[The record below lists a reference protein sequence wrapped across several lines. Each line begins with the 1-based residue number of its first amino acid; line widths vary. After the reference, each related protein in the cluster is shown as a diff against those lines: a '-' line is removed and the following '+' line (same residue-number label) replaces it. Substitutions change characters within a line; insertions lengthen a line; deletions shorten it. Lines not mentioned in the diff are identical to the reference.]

1 MEVKKIATLSDD
13 LKRFVQSGNYEPH
26 ILKLMNRSKV
36 IFPGHYERNLEQS
49 ENQCDFYDVKTGEK
63 FEAKLP
69 FDKKE
74 GELICSNHG
83 SLKAWLEFM
92 MDEEAEFGEKII
104 MERGKHRLDSL
115 KLYKTL
121 RKRLESVQKDE
132 NAVIL
137 FPYPITL
144 DMEGNGEVNLL
155 HCCSDIL
162 SSGSDFI
169 KLFVASSVS
178 KRMENGEPAYLA
190 GKSGIE
196 IVVEV
201 IAETMSKEIDE
212 EPQVQIGRSREY
224 WIGWAVAYYQWHSAR
239 RYGDIFKAVSFDNL
253 QNMYYSL
260 HEADISKFVGVM
272 DLLMQEFFPETNLKR
287 IRTAYGCTQA
297 DLAKLAGVNLRSIQ
311 MYEQRNKDINKASVE
326 TIHRIAKVLGCT
338 IEDLMEK

>member
-1 MEVKKIATLSDD
+1 MIHAYRETYLS
-13 LKRFVQSGNYEPH
+13 KAQSVLGDA
-26 ILKLMNRSKV
+26 
-36 IFPGHYERNLEQS
+36 FHY
-49 ENQCDFYDVKTGEK
+49 
-63 FEAKLP
+63 
-69 FDKKE
+69 
-74 GELICSNHG
+74 
-83 SLKAWLEFM
+83 
-92 MDEEAEFGEKII
+92 
-104 MERGKHRLDSL
+104 
-115 KLYKTL
+115 
-121 RKRLESVQKDE
+121 
-132 NAVIL
+132 AVNTCGI
-137 FPYPITL
+137 P
-144 DMEGNGEVNLL
+144 
-155 HCCSDIL
+155 
-162 SSGSDFI
+162 GSDFI

-201 IAETMSKEIDE
+201 IAETMGKEVDD
-212 EPQVQIGRSREY
+212 EPQIQMGRSREY

-239 RYGDIFKAVSFDNL
+239 RYGDIFMAVSFENL

-260 HEADISKFVGVM
+260 HEADISKFIGVM

-297 DLAKLAGVNLRSIQ
+297 ELAKLSGVSLRSIQ